1 MEIRRCANCMEETTE
16 EVCPY
21 CGYHA
26 SQAEQTSYA
35 LKRNTILHGRY
46 LVGNMLGQGGFG
58 ITYIGFDMMLNIKV
72 AIKEYYPMGYVS
84 RDCTQSNRIVWGTT
98 KNGQTAPQRG
108 CEEFLKEARRMA
120 QIDVL
125 PEIVRVRDTFM
136 DNNTAYIVMD
146 YVQGQTLKA
155 FLLQNGVMGF
165 AECVGMLL
173 PLMRS
178 LAEVH
183 KRGMIHRDIS
193 PDNIMVETDGK
204 LRLLDLGSAKELN
217 LNDSGNSQLVTKKG
231 FSPVEQCL
239 EGGRVGTWTDVYA
252 LCATIYY
259 CITGKLAPDSL
270 ERMASDKDLLSFDGQ
285 MKEPL
290 GEKAKTILRKGLAV
304 KREDRIQTVEELVD
318 GLEKA
323 VREKPGDN
331 ILKKVGVKKIV
342 AGCAAALVVVFV
354 VIKVWNVYQ
363 NNLNEVI
370 PPETEVYTTS
380 ELTSVVETGT
390 NMEAGTEPDT
400 EFPGPEYDYTQNVL
414 MQEIDVDDE
423 DEDKWVLGKEGLGR
437 SSIVSVNFLDSLK
450 DMPDEAWDVSK
461 EKNGNV
467 MAWTTSVDNGLYH
480 LFISGTGGVMAD
492 NCREQFAYYDNV
504 REILFNKCFYTE
516 QMTNANSMFYRCE
529 KLEHIE
535 LEQLD
540 TSNVEDMGW
549 MFCGCSSLE
558 QLDLA
563 GVKTGKATNMRSMFG
578 DCASLK
584 VLDVS
589 GFDTKN
595 VTTMQNMFNGCSSLK
610 NLEMGQWNTGHV
622 ENMCGMFYKCG
633 GLETIEL
640 DFNTSQVTNMES
652 MFDGCSAL
660 EQIDLSSF
668 ITGRVTNMSVMFND
682 CSALKALDVSTF
694 NTGSV
699 TNMEE
704 MFQHCSGL
712 ETLDVSSFDTQNVTD
727 MGWMFY
733 DCSNIKELDVSKFS
747 TENVMTMSGMFDQ
760 CSSLEAI
767 DVSGFDT
774 QNVTDMTNMFYGCS
788 NVKELDVSQFNTGN
802 VTTMYAMFYQCSSL
816 ERLDV
821 SNFDTQNVTDM
832 SHMFRN
838 CSNVKELDVSSFDTQ
853 NVTNM
858 SYMFCGCSSLQK
870 LDLSGFDMSQVSKRE
885 EMLED
890 VPITEEEAGLE

>member
-1 MEIRRCANCMEETTE
+1 MEIRRCVNCMEEITE

-26 SQAEQTSYA
+26 SGAEQASYG

-290 GEKAKTILRKGLAV
+290 GEKAKTVLRRGLAV
-304 KREDRIQTVEELVD
+304 KSENRIQTVEELID

-323 VREKPGDN
+323 VREKPDDN
-331 ILKKVGVKKIV
+331 ILKKVGIKKII

-354 VIKVWNVYQ
+354 VIKVWDVYQ

-370 PPETEVYTTS
+370 HPETEVYTAS
-380 ELTSVVETGT
+380 ELTSVAETGT
-390 NMEAGTEPDT
+390 DTEAGTEPDT
-400 EFPGPEYDYTQNVL
+400 ELQTGTAYDHTQNVL
-414 MQEIDVDDE
+414 MQEGFVKEE
-423 DEDKWVLGKEGLGR
+423 DEDKWVLGKEGLSR
-437 SSIVSVNFLDSLK
+437 SSIVSVNFLDSFK
-450 DMPDEAWDVSK
+450 DMPDDAWDVSK
-461 EKNGNV
+461 EKNGSV
-467 MAWTTSVDNGLYH
+467 MAWTEPADDGLYH
-480 LFISGTGGVMAD
+480 LFIAGNGGVMAD
-492 NCREQFAYYDNV
+492 DCSSQFAYYDNV
-504 REILFNKCFYTE
+504 RQILFNECFYTE
-516 QMTNANSMFYRCE
+516 QLSSTYAMFLQCK
-529 KLEHIE
+529 KLEHVE
-535 LEQLD
+535 VEQLD
-540 TSNVEDMGW
+540 TSNVENMGH
-549 MFCGCSSLE
+549 MFTGCSALEQLNLSSFKTDKAANMENMFSVCASLKEIDVSGFRTDKVENMYAMFYECSSLE
-558 QLDLA
+558 
-563 GVKTGKATNMRSMFG
+563 
-578 DCASLK
+578 

-589 GFDTKN
+589 GFDTTK
-595 VTTMQNMFNGCSSLK
+595 VTNMGYMFADCSGLK
-610 NLEMGQWNTGHV
+610 TLEMGQWNTVHV
-622 ENMCGMFYKCG
+622 QNMEFMFSGCS
-633 GLETIEL
+633 GLRNIEL
-640 DFNTSQVTNMES
+640 GFNTSQVTNMLG
-652 MFDGCSAL
+652 MFSGCSAL
-660 EQIDLSSF
+660 EQVDLGSF
-668 ITGRVTNMSVMFND
+668 ITGRVTDMSFMFND
-682 CSALKALDVSTF
+682 CGALKEIILGDNF

-699 TNMEE
+699 TTMGA
-704 MFQHCSGL
+704 MFQMCSSL
-712 ETLDVSSFDTQNVTD
+712 EKIDLGGFDTRNVTD
-727 MGWMFY
+727 MGY
-733 DCSNIKELDVSKFS
+733 
-747 TENVMTMSGMFDQ
+747 
-760 CSSLEAI
+760 
-767 DVSGFDT
+767 
-774 QNVTDMTNMFYGCS
+774 MFYGCS
-788 NVKELDVSQFNTGN
+788 NLKE
-802 VTTMYAMFYQCSSL
+802 
-816 ERLDV
+816 
-821 SNFDTQNVTDM
+821 
-832 SHMFRN
+832 
-838 CSNVKELDVSSFDTQ
+838 
-853 NVTNM
+853 
-858 SYMFCGCSSLQK
+858 
-870 LDLSGFDMSQVSKRE
+870 LDLSGFDISQVTKRDN
-885 EMLED
+885 MFTNTWF
-890 VPITEEEAGLE
+890 TEEEAGLK